1 MSIDQIKQTIQQLP
15 PQLWHELFS
24 WMVSDERMRREQESA
39 KAELVQQLQEEGTIP
54 RPEFTTRDG
63 ADSAPAWVDPGTDHA
78 KMYPEGAVITHNGK
92 TWVSVTSP
100 LNSWEPGT
108 ENGLTWQELTTGEG
122 TGGTGVAEFI
132 QPTGA
137 HDTYQKGAQ
146 VTYEGAV
153 YESLIDN
160 NAYSPTA
167 YPAGWKKIN

>member
-1 MSIDQIKQTIQQLP
+1 MSIEHVKQQVQQLP
-15 PQLWHELFS
+15 PQLWQELFS
-24 WMVSDERMRREQESA
+24 WMVSDERIRREQEAS
-39 KAELVQQLQEEGTIP
+39 KAEVIQQLQDAGTIP
-54 RPEFTTRDG
+54 APDYATTEDG
-63 ADSAPAWVDPGTDHA
+63 TAPAWVDPGTDHA

-92 TWVSVTSP
+92 TWRSITSP

-160 NAYSPTA
+160 RPHGEKHK
-167 YPAGWKKIN
+167 AGDK